1 MTVKVASG
9 IQAAVKG
16 IKQTVNHIA
25 GTMGVGIVKSEHKA
39 VGFGTEF

>member
-25 GTMGVGIVKSEHKA
+25 GTMSLG
-39 VGFGTEF
+39 